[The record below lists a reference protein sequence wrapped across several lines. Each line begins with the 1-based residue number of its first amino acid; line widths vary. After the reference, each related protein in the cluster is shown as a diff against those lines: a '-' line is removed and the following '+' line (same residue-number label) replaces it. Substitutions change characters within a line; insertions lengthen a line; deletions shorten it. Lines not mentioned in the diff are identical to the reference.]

1 MDITASE
8 MQMYM
13 VMKSLYDS
21 GIPICFKGSMV
32 LKALLNEAGFTDNVR
47 RTVDIDANWNFDE
60 PPTSEQLIASL
71 QSALDHNKLQID
83 VKLVRMYGD
92 ERSAGFILTD
102 RKTKS
107 ELFSMDID
115 INRPMP
121 ETRLYEIAGMRF
133 YGVSPTQIIAD
144 KICVV
149 SSNRVYSRIKDVIDL
164 YYISKVFS
172 YSKEEVIL
180 TLLNSG
186 RSLDHFNGFLN
197 HIDELRHAYNK
208 FRVGDNVEK
217 PSFEEVYLVVKE
229 YVYVFLPY
237 ERERVYER

>member
-172 YSKEEVIL
+172 Y
-180 TLLNSG
+180 
-186 RSLDHFNGFLN
+186 
-197 HIDELRHAYNK
+197 
-208 FRVGDNVEK
+208 
-217 PSFEEVYLVVKE
+217 
-229 YVYVFLPY
+229 
-237 ERERVYER
+237 